1 MRYIVLMN
9 MSWKLRILLGPM
21 KQFIGPK
28 IVEAVFRIPEKLRFS
43 TRRVVPIHEG
53 LHTVSG
59 VMPLP
64 SASWFREHSSQV
76 LDFALS
82 MQKGTVSAYGLHT
95 WTVGDPDPQGQDIR
109 SVHELS
115 RMHHWCAYA
124 LAAHIEPQ
132 HTQHWAAQFERE
144 VATFNASYD
153 RSSVHW
159 QFPMGNALRV
169 FSMLVA
175 WDWLQRSGY
184 QNADTDRMIAARAAE
199 HGVAVYL
206 QRESK
211 GGLSTSHYAANLI
224 GLLAV
229 DTYVKGATALPPLA
243 SFIRREVQ
251 REARRQFL
259 QDGMVQEASTGYHRH
274 VVDIFMLMA
283 VLYRGSGQTVPED
296 LLPALEKGLDAL
308 RTLESIG
315 MPLIGDNDDGMAMKL
330 TGFAPDTALT
340 YDFAALLGITPA
352 LNEPYTSFPD
362 FGLDV
367 WKGQLFDVTLRNG
380 HVGQFG
386 KGGHAHHDQNS
397 ITVSVQ
403 GSPLIIDP
411 GTSLYTYSE
420 QVRNQERS
428 VHAHATMWPVD
439 IEQGYIHPGA
449 EGLFWLPSF
458 DVDSSVLERN
468 AMRWKG
474 RVVHASGVAHTREV
488 QLPNAADEIHCTDL
502 MHLNGVPYD
511 AELLFPLAPEVHVD
525 LHDDHAFLTTGRA
538 RIVLQWRGG
547 TGSVRQN
554 TIAPAFANPRLSKML
569 VLTGNTLSWVL
580 RRS

>member
-21 KQFIGPK
+21 KQFIVPK
-28 IVEAVFRIPEKLRFS
+28 IVEAVSRIPEKLRYS
-43 TRRVVPIHEG
+43 TRRAVPIHEG
-53 LHTVSG
+53 LHTSQG

-64 SASWFREHSSQV
+64 SASWFREHSSRV

-82 MQKGTVSAYGLHT
+82 MQNGNVSAYGMHT
-95 WTVGDPDPQGQDIR
+95 WTVGDPDPQGRDVR
-109 SVHELS
+109 SLHELS

-132 HTQHWAAQFERE
+132 HMQHWAAQFEQE
-144 VATFNASYD
+144 VATFTASYD

-199 HGVAVYL
+199 HGIAVYL
-206 QRESK
+206 HRESK
-211 GGLSTSHYAANLI
+211 GGLSTSHYAANLL

-229 DTYVKGATALPPLA
+229 DAYVEGAAALPPLT

-259 QDGMVQEASTGYHRH
+259 SDGMVQEASTGYHRH
-274 VVDIFMLMA
+274 VVDIFMMMA
-283 VLYRGSGQTVPED
+283 VLYRGSGQTMPEH

-308 RTLESIG
+308 RMLESVG
-315 MPLIGDNDDGMAMKL
+315 LPLIGDNDDGMAMKL
-330 TGFAPDTALT
+330 TGFAPDTSLAH
-340 YDFAALLGITPA
+340 DFAALLGVTSA
-352 LNEPYTSFPD
+352 VNNPYISFPE

-411 GTSLYTYSE
+411 GTSVYTFSE
-420 QVRNQERS
+420 HVRNQERS
-428 VHAHATMWPVD
+428 VHVHATMWPSDV
-439 IEQGYIHPGA
+439 EQGYIHPGT

-458 DVDSSVLERN
+458 DVHASVLERTS
-468 AMRWKG
+468 MRWKG
-474 RVVHASGVAHTREV
+474 QVVHANGIAHVREV
-488 QLPNAADEIHCTDL
+488 LLQTAADEIHCLDAL
-502 MHLNGVPYD
+502 QRNGVPYD
-511 AELLFPLAPEVHVD
+511 GELLFPLAPSVHVD
-525 LHDDHAFLTTGRA
+525 LHDGHAILTTGKA
-538 RIVLQWRGG
+538 RVGIQWQGG
-547 TGSVRQN
+547 SGSLRQII
-554 TIAPAFANPRLSKML
+554 IAPAFADPKPSTML
-569 VLTGNTLSWVL
+569 VLIGNTVSWVL